1 MGLPP
6 WLSPQPLLGPGAWC
20 AEPDARGDPTVP
32 LQVGS
37 GLSTVE
43 AADVATRL
51 RGLWLDGRHVLVDVT
66 PPLPRAAVREARL
79 VDAQRRR
86 DTTPAFTRAGTQLDE
101 EGRYS
106 LTPELIAFEMAQRV
120 SGKHVV
126 DLGAGAGG
134 NAIGF
139 ARAGCTVTAIE
150 QDAKRLALA
159 RHNARCYGVESQIRF
174 IHADGITLLP
184 ELSAGLLF
192 VDPPWGR
199 DYSKQRVGLAD
210 LPLLQAALGARARFG
225 ALWAKVPVSFVTGDT
240 PQARPE
246 AVFGRAPGDAR
257 RIKFLWLT
265 IT

>member
-1 MGLPP
+1 LPP
-6 WLSPQPLLGPGAWC
+6 WLPPQPLLGPGAWR
-20 AEPDARGDPTVP
+20 AEADARGDPNAP

-37 GLSTVE
+37 GLSIVE

-51 RGLWLDGRHVLVDVT
+51 RGLWLDGRKVLVDVT

-79 VDAQRRR
+79 VDARRRR
-86 DTTPAFTRAGTQLDE
+86 DTTPAFTRAGTKLDE

-106 LTPELIAFEMAQRV
+106 LTPEVIALEMAQRV
-120 SGKHVV
+120 RGQHVV

-159 RHNARCYGVESQIRF
+159 RHNARCYGVESRIRF
-174 IHADGITLLP
+174 IHADGITRLP
-184 ELSAGLLF
+184 ELSASLLF

-199 DYSKQRVGLAD
+199 DYNKQRVGLAD
-210 LPLLQAALGARARFG
+210 LPLLQAALGARARFE
-225 ALWAKVPVSFVTGDT
+225 AVWAKVPASFVTDDT
-240 PQARPE
+240 PEARPE
-246 AVFGRAPGDAR
+246 AVFGSAPGDAR
-257 RIKFLWLT
+257 RIKFLLLT
-265 IT
+265 TP

>member
-1 MGLPP
+1 
-6 WLSPQPLLGPGAWC
+6 
-20 AEPDARGDPTVP
+20 
-32 LQVGS
+32 
-37 GLSTVE
+37 
-43 AADVATRL
+43 
-51 RGLWLDGRHVLVDVT
+51 
-66 PPLPRAAVREARL
+66 VREARL
-79 VDAQRRR
+79 VDARRRR

-106 LTPELIAFEMAQRV
+106 LTPEIIALEMAQRV
-120 SGKHVV
+120 RGQHVV

-139 ARAGCTVTAIE
+139 ARAGCAVTAVE

-159 RHNARCYGVESQIRF
+159 RHNARCYDVESQIRF
-174 IHADGITLLP
+174 VHADGVTLLP
-184 ELSAGLLF
+184 ELNADLLF

-199 DYSKQRVGLAD
+199 DYSKQRVALVD

-225 ALWAKVPVSFVTGDT
+225 ALWAKVPVSFVTDDT

-246 AVFGRAPGDAR
+246 AVFGRAPGDAQ

-265 IT
+265 TT

>member
-6 WLSPQPLLGPGAWC
+6 WLSPQPLLGPGAWS
-20 AEPDARGDPTVP
+20 AEPDARGDPTLP
-32 LQVGS
+32 LHVGT

-51 RGLWLDGRHVLVDVT
+51 RGLWLDGRKVLVDVT

-86 DTTPAFTRAGTQLDE
+86 DTTPAFTRGGTQLDE

-106 LTPELIAFEMAQRV
+106 LTPEIIALEMAQRV
-120 SGKHVV
+120 SGQHGV

-174 IHADGITLLP
+174 VHADGVTLLP
-184 ELSAGLLF
+184 ELNASLLF

-199 DYSKQRVGLAD
+199 DYSKQRVGLVD
-210 LPLLQAALGARARFG
+210 LPLLKAALSARARYG
-225 ALWAKVPVSFVTGDT
+225 ALWAKVPVSFVTDDT

>member
-1 MGLPP
+1 
-6 WLSPQPLLGPGAWC
+6 LGPGAWS
-20 AEPDARGDPTVP
+20 ADPGAGEDP
-32 LQVGS
+32 ALPAQVAS
-37 GLSTVE
+37 GLSIVE

-51 RGLWLDGRHVLVDVT
+51 RGLWLDGRQVMVDVT

-79 VDAQRRR
+79 IDAKRRR
-86 DTTPAFTRAGTQLDE
+86 DTTPAFSRGGTQLDE

-106 LTPELIAFEMAQRV
+106 LTPEIIALEMAQRV
-120 SGKHVV
+120 SGQHVV

-150 QDAKRLALA
+150 QDAERLELA
-159 RHNARCYGVESQIRF
+159 RHNARVYGVESKIRF
-174 IHADGITLLP
+174 IHADGVGLLP
-184 ELSAGLLF
+184 ALNADLLF

-199 DYSKQRVGLAD
+199 EYNKQRVGLAD

-225 ALWAKVPVSFVTGDT
+225 AVWAKVPVSFVTGDT
-240 PQARPE
+240 PQASPE
-246 AVFGRAPGDAR
+246 AVFGRAPGDER

-265 IT
+265 T

>member
-1 MGLPP
+1 M
-6 WLSPQPLLGPGAWC
+6 
-20 AEPDARGDPTVP
+20 P
-32 LQVGS
+32 LQVGR

-51 RGLWLDGRHVLVDVT
+51 RGLWLDGRKVLVDVT

-79 VDAQRRR
+79 IDARRRR
-86 DTTPAFTRAGTQLDE
+86 DTTPAFTRGGTQLDE

-106 LTPELIAFEMAQRV
+106 LTPEIIAFEIAQRV
-120 SGKHVV
+120 SGEHVV

-150 QDAKRLALA
+150 QDAKRMALA

-174 IHADGITLLP
+174 VNADGVTLLP
-184 ELSAGLLF
+184 ELNADLLF

-199 DYSKQRVGLAD
+199 DYNKQRVGLAD
-210 LPLLQAALGARARFG
+210 LPLLQAALSAHAGFG
-225 ALWAKVPVSFVTGDT
+225 AVWAKVPVSFVTDDT

-246 AVFGRAPGDAR
+246 AVFGRAQGDAR
-257 RIKFLWLT
+257 RIKFLLLT
-265 IT
+265 AT

>member
-1 MGLPP
+1 MP
-6 WLSPQPLLGPGAWC
+6 
-20 AEPDARGDPTVP
+20 
-32 LQVGS
+32 QVGS
-37 GLSTVE
+37 GLSIVE

-51 RGLWLDGRHVLVDVT
+51 RGLWLDGRQVVVDVT

-86 DTTPAFTRAGTQLDE
+86 DTTPAFARGGTQLDE

-106 LTPELIAFEMAQRV
+106 LTPELIALDMAQRF
-120 SGKHVV
+120 GGEHVV

-134 NAIGF
+134 NAIAF

-150 QDAKRLALA
+150 RDEKRLALA
-159 RHNARCYGVESQIRF
+159 RHNARCYGVEAQIRF
-174 IHADGITLLP
+174 IHADGVALLP
-184 ELSAGLLF
+184 ELNADLLF

-199 DYSKQRVGLAD
+199 DYNKQRVGLVD
-210 LPLLQAALGARARFG
+210 LPLLQAALSARARFG
-225 ALWAKVPVSFVTGDT
+225 AVWAKVPVSFVTGDT

-257 RIKFLWLT
+257 RIKFLLLT
-265 IT
+265 TP

>member
-1 MGLPP
+1 M
-6 WLSPQPLLGPGAWC
+6 
-20 AEPDARGDPTVP
+20 E
-32 LQVGS
+32 S

-51 RGLWLDGRHVLVDVT
+51 RGLWLDGRQVLVDVT

-79 VDAQRRR
+79 IDAQRRR
-86 DTTPAFTRAGTQLDE
+86 DTTPAFTRGGTQLDE

-106 LTPELIAFEMAQRV
+106 LTPEIIALEMAQRV
-120 SGKHVV
+120 SGQQVV

-159 RHNARCYGVESQIRF
+159 LHNARCYGVESQIRF

-184 ELSAGLLF
+184 ELSASLLF

-199 DYSKQRVGLAD
+199 DYSRQRVGLAD
-210 LPLLQAALGARARFG
+210 LPLLQAALSARARFG
-225 ALWAKVPVSFVTGDT
+225 AVWAKVPVSFVTDDT

-246 AVFGRAPGDAR
+246 AVFGRARGDAR

-265 IT
+265 TT

>member
-6 WLSPQPLLGPGAWC
+6 WLSPQPLLGPGAWR
-20 AEPDARGDPTVP
+20 AEPGADPTLP

-51 RGLWLDGRHVLVDVT
+51 RGLWLDGRQVLVDVT
-66 PPLPRAAVREARL
+66 PPLPRGAVREARL
-79 VDAQRRR
+79 VDARRRR
-86 DTTPAFTRAGTQLDE
+86 DTTPAFTRTGTQLDD

-106 LTPELIAFEMAQRV
+106 LTPEIIAFEMAQRV
-120 SGKHVV
+120 SGARVV

-150 QDAKRLALA
+150 QDEKRLALA
-159 RHNARCYGVESQIRF
+159 RHNARCYGVESKIRF
-174 IHADGITLLP
+174 VHADGVTLLS
-184 ELSAGLLF
+184 ELDADLLF

-210 LPLLQAALGARARFG
+210 LLLLEAALRARARFG
-225 ALWAKVPVSFVTGDT
+225 AVWAKVPVSFVTDDT
-240 PQARPE
+240 PEARPE
-246 AVFGRAPGDAR
+246 AVFGRAPGDER
-257 RIKFLWLT
+257 RIKFLLLT
-265 IT
+265 T

>member
-1 MGLPP
+1 MLE
-6 WLSPQPLLGPGAWC
+6 S
-20 AEPDARGDPTVP
+20 
-32 LQVGS
+32 QVAS

-51 RGLWLDGRHVLVDVT
+51 RGLWLDGRQVVVEVT
-66 PPLPRAAVREARL
+66 PALPRAAVRAARL
-79 VDAQRRR
+79 VDARRRR
-86 DTTPAFTRAGTQLDE
+86 DTTPAFTRAGIQLDE

-106 LTPELIAFEMAQRV
+106 LTPEIIALEMAQRV
-120 SGKHVV
+120 SGGHVV

-150 QDAKRLALA
+150 RDAKRLAHA

-174 IHADGITLLP
+174 VHADGVTLLP
-184 ELSAGLLF
+184 ELNADLLF

-199 DYSKQRVGLAD
+199 DYGKQRVGLVD
-210 LPLLQAALGARARFG
+210 LPLLQAALSARGRFG
-225 ALWAKVPVSFVTGDT
+225 ALWAKVPVSFVTADT

-246 AVFGRAPGDAR
+246 AVFGRAPGDAQ
-257 RIKFLWLT
+257 RIKFLLLT
-265 IT
+265 LT

>member
-6 WLSPQPLLGPGAWC
+6 WLSPQPLLGPGAWR
-20 AEPDARGDPTVP
+20 AEPDARGEPTAP
-32 LQVGS
+32 LQVGR
-37 GLSTVE
+37 GLSIVD

-51 RGLWLDGRHVLVDVT
+51 RGLWLDGRQVLVDVA

-79 VDAQRRR
+79 VDARRRR

-150 QDAKRLALA
+150 KDEKRLALA
-159 RHNARCYGVESQIRF
+159 RHNARCYGVESKIRF
-174 IHADGITLLP
+174 VHADGVALLS
-184 ELSAGLLF
+184 ELDADLLF

-199 DYSKQRVGLAD
+199 DYSKERVGLAE
-210 LPLLQAALGARARFG
+210 LPLLEAALRARARFG
-225 ALWAKVPVSFVTGDT
+225 AVWAKVPVSFVTDDT
-240 PQARPE
+240 PEARPE

-257 RIKFLWLT
+257 RIKFLLLT
-265 IT
+265 T

>member
-1 MGLPP
+1 M
-6 WLSPQPLLGPGAWC
+6 Q
-20 AEPDARGDPTVP
+20 
-32 LQVGS
+32 LQVGT

-51 RGLWLDGRHVLVDVT
+51 RGLWLAGRQVLVDVT
-66 PPLPRAAVREARL
+66 PPLPRSVVREARL
-79 VDAQRRR
+79 VDAKRRR
-86 DTTPAFTRAGTQLDE
+86 DTTPGFTRAGAQLDE

-106 LTPELIAFEMAQRV
+106 LTPESIALQMAERV
-120 SGKHVV
+120 SGQHVV

-150 QDAKRLALA
+150 QDANRLALA

-174 IHADGITLLP
+174 IHADGVPLLS
-184 ELSAGLLF
+184 ELSASLLF

-199 DYSKQRVGLAD
+199 DYSKQRVGLVD
-210 LPLLQAALGARARFG
+210 LPLLEAALSARARFS
-225 ALWAKVPVSFVTGDT
+225 ALWAKVPVSFAADDT
-240 PQARPE
+240 PQLTPE
-246 AVFGRAPGDAR
+246 AVFGRARGDAR

-265 IT
+265 TT

>member
-1 MGLPP
+1 MPP
-6 WLSPQPLLGPGAWC
+6 WLPPQPLLGAGAWC
-20 AEPDARGDPTVP
+20 AEPDAGGVSNVP
-32 LQVGS
+32 LQVGR

-51 RGLWLDGRHVLVDVT
+51 RGLWLDGRKVLVDVT

-79 VDAQRRR
+79 IDAQRRR
-86 DTTPAFTRAGTQLDE
+86 DTTPAFTRADTRLDE

-106 LTPELIAFEMAQRV
+106 LTPELIALEMAQRV
-120 SGKHVV
+120 SGKHVL

-139 ARAGCTVTAIE
+139 ARSGCTVTAIE
-150 QDAKRLALA
+150 QDAHRLVLA

-174 IHADGITLLP
+174 VHADGVRLLP
-184 ELSAGLLF
+184 ELSASLLF

-199 DYSKQRVGLAD
+199 DYSKQRVGLVD
-210 LPLLQAALGARARFG
+210 LPLLQAALNARTRFG
-225 ALWAKVPVSFVTGDT
+225 ALWAKVPVSFVTDDT
-240 PQARPE
+240 PQLRPE

-257 RIKFLWLT
+257 RIKFLLLT
-265 IT
+265 TA